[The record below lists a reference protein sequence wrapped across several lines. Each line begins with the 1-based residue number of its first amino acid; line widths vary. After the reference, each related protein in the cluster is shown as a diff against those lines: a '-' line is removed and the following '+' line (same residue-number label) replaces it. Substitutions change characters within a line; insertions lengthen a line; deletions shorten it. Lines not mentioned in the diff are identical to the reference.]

1 MIVFSSVKP
10 NVAISLAVT
19 LLFGA
24 CSTATPSSA
33 PSVPPSASAA
43 VASAT
48 PLPTIA
54 VGFGRFSGRLTDA
67 TTGKPIADGC
77 VVIAT
82 GGSCQPA
89 SPRTDADGRWWI
101 DLPVNVD
108 WDFNWTRDGYRTET
122 RKLHSSPG
130 EQVVDIALQP
140 TS

>member
-1 MIVFSSVKP
+1 MSVFSSVKP
-10 NVAISLAVT
+10 NVAISLIVT
-19 LLFGA
+19 LLLSG
-24 CSTATPSSA
+24 CSTAVPSTTPSVS
-33 PSVPPSASAA
+33 PSASVA

-67 TTGKPIADGC
+67 STGKPIADGC

-89 SPRTDADGRWWI
+89 SPRTDTDGRWWI

-108 WDFNWTRDGYRTET
+108 WDFNWTMDGYRPET
-122 RKLHSSPG
+122 RRLHSAAG
-130 EQVVDIALQP
+130 EQTIDIALQP
-140 TS
+140 GS